1 MHRDGAGAA
10 DGSHGHDRHQQVAV
24 AEPTP
29 DYQADRAGDPSR
41 RFIYYGSFAFVFV
54 GEAVRDG
61 ASNDIVDRGSR
72 CGTGTGSR
80 GR

>member
-1 MHRDGAGAA
+1 MHHDGVGAA
-10 DGSHGHDRHQQVAV
+10 DGSQGDQQVAF
-24 AEPTP
+24 AEPGL
-29 DYQADRAGDPSR
+29 DYQADRAGDPSG